1 MKIINKITLSFLIS
15 IILLCYA
22 YNSFSQEITV
32 RSTIDTNKILIGDQ
46 IILTLQAKTPH
57 HFGEGL
63 HFPVFYDTIISAI
76 EIIDKTNIDTTID
89 KNQNLI
95 LKQNYLITSFDSGAY
110 IIPPFIFTYM
120 LDSIE
125 DTIKTS
131 PLLLEVYTV
140 EVDTSQAIKD
150 IKEPYK
156 APLTLKEFLN
166 KYYPYIL
173 GSIFLIAIILFV
185 IYYLKKRKKHE
196 PILKI
201 TKPKEP
207 AHIIALR
214 ELDKLKREKLWQQ
227 NKVKKYHTRLTEII
241 RTYIENRFQIMALE
255 QTSYEILQSFTH
267 SGLVNNQSYEILS
280 QMLTLADLV
289 KFAKEKPLPDENEFS
304 LKNAYLFV
312 NNTKAE
318 IKKEDT
324 MESKK

>member
-1 MKIINKITLSFLIS
+1 MKIIKKVTILLLIS
-15 IILLCYA
+15 TLFCGSV
-22 YNSFSQEITV
+22 YNSYCQEITV
-32 RSTIDTNKILIGDQ
+32 LATIDTNKILIGDQ
-46 IILTLQAKTPH
+46 IILTLQAKTPP
-57 HFGEGL
+57 HFVEGL

-76 EIIDKTNIDTTID
+76 EIIDKTNIDTTVD
-89 KNQNLI
+89 ENQNII

-150 IKEPYK
+150 IKEPYD

-185 IYYLKKRKKHE
+185 IYYFKKRKKHE
-196 PILKI
+196 PLIKI

-227 NKVKKYHTRLTEII
+227 NKVKKYYTRLTEII
-241 RTYIENRFQIMALE
+241 RTYIEHRFQIMALE

-267 SGLVNNQSYEILS
+267 LGIVDNQSYEILS
-280 QMLTLADLV
+280 QMLRLADLV

-318 IKKEDT
+318 AEKLLNG
-324 MESKK
+324 